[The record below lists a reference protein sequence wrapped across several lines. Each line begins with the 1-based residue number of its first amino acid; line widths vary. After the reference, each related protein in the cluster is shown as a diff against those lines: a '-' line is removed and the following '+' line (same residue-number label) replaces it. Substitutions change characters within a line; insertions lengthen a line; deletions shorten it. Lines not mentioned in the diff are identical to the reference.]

1 MNGTGEKPGDWS
13 VLGYDFVRFA
23 SALGLRDMV
32 KDNASLNATLAAGP
46 KLEWAGAPVVWD
58 ALGLAHRQLILFQPA
73 RQGKIAVDPEA
84 FGAYYRKLNKMPG
97 SSRLAPLPNVA
108 PEPEETPAE
117 ETGQPQTPGDGADA
131 GPSAAAQ

>member
-1 MNGTGEKPGDWS
+1 MGGRARGVGRS
-13 VLGYDFVRFA
+13 
-23 SALGLRDMV
+23 
-32 KDNASLNATLAAGP
+32 
-46 KLEWAGAPVVWD
+46 
-58 ALGLAHRQLILFQPA
+58 GLAHRQLILFQPA

-117 ETGQPQTPGDGADA
+117 ETVQPQTLGGGAGTA
-131 GPSAAAQ
+131 SSSAAQ